1 MFNIIFIV
9 VIIFI
14 IVKQVKSSSKI
25 DSSPVTMGNIKIQ
38 NSSQYTLNPIYN
50 LNDKQLLE
58 QMVRSEL
65 KKQNVEKIKLKSVE
79 NIKIILTCI
88 FSLLNIVFICCIFFH
103 TFSYKYLFEILNIIV
118 YIIMMNK
125 VNTVSY
131 LKKQIK
137 ARPDEKISYI
147 ISSKVQGSGKSLLFI
162 RMIIIIVSF
171 FSILFFIKPHTFYE
185 KTDEGYYVRFYT
197 YGITNFETVT
207 IPSTYKNEKVI
218 GIRGKVFSNMKLIK
232 EINLPDSIEVI
243 RGRAFENDYS
253 LEKINLPRNLTYL
266 GGSAFK
272 NCSSLVSIEIPS
284 GVKEINGSTFEG
296 CSSLKYVKLHDNITS
311 IHGSA
316 FKNCS
321 DLEEIKLPKNITEIR
336 GNTFEECT
344 SLKSIDI
351 PYGVTRIGG
360 HAFYGCT
367 NLRSVKVPS
376 TVKEIGS
383 SAFRK
388 CLSLDIINIP
398 EDTIVNDRAFKESP
412 TLVYRY
418 QDE

>member
-1 MFNIIFIV
+1 
-9 VIIFI
+9 
-14 IVKQVKSSSKI
+14 
-25 DSSPVTMGNIKIQ
+25 
-38 NSSQYTLNPIYN
+38 
-50 LNDKQLLE
+50 
-58 QMVRSEL
+58 
-65 KKQNVEKIKLKSVE
+65 
-79 NIKIILTCI
+79 
-88 FSLLNIVFICCIFFH
+88 
-103 TFSYKYLFEILNIIV
+103 
-118 YIIMMNK
+118 MMNK

-253 LEKINLPRNLTYL
+253 LEKINLPKNLTYL

-272 NCSSLVSIEIPS
+272 NCSSLVSI
-284 GVKEINGSTFEG
+284 
-296 CSSLKYVKLHDNITS
+296 
-311 IHGSA
+311 
-316 FKNCS
+316 
-321 DLEEIKLPKNITEIR
+321 
-336 GNTFEECT
+336 
-344 SLKSIDI
+344 
-351 PYGVTRIGG
+351 
-360 HAFYGCT
+360 
-367 NLRSVKVPS
+367 
-376 TVKEIGS
+376 
-383 SAFRK
+383 
-388 CLSLDIINIP
+388 
-398 EDTIVNDRAFKESP
+398 
-412 TLVYRY
+412 
-418 QDE
+418 